1 MAGVYEIKD
10 WAWTA
15 VSDIDLSTQA
25 YRVVALSTAGHAIWP
40 TAAGAF
46 MVGVAQNKP
55 STGTE
60 TEILSEGIT
69 KVAHDGSVTPGAWCV
84 ATTAGLASAST
95 VASYFRL
102 GMCVDAYSSTNSGEL
117 VAVLL
122 TIGAM
127 NT

>member
-10 WAWTA
+10 WSWTA
-15 VSDIDLSTQA
+15 VSAIDLSTSP
-25 YRVVALSTAGHAIWP
+25 YKVVGLSTSGQATWP
-40 TAAGAF
+40 TGGGF
-46 MVGVAQNKP
+46 MVGVVQNKP
-55 STGTE
+55 STGQE
-60 TEILSEGIT
+60 AEILSEGIT
-69 KVAHDGSVTPGAWCV
+69 KVQHDGTVTPGAWCV

-102 GMCVDAYSSTNSGEL
+102 GMCVDAYSSTGSGEY
-117 VAVLL
+117 VSVLL